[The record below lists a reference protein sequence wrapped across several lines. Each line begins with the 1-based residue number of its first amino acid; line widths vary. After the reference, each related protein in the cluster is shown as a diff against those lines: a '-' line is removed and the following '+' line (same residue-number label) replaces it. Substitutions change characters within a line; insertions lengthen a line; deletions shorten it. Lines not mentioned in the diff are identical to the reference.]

1 MACQPINGVDP
12 TLFIVPGFLLFFSIM
27 LTDAMYGVIALIL
40 GLLLVRGGG
49 RYNIFIKD
57 AGIILSSAG
66 VATIIIGALA
76 GGWLGGFGLKVAYT
90 KSYADI

>member
-1 MACQPINGVDP
+1 
-12 TLFIVPGFLLFFSIM
+12 M
-27 LTDAMYGVIALIL
+27 LTDAMYGVIALVL

-49 RYNIFIKD
+49 RYNRFIKD

-76 GGWLGGFGLKVAYT
+76 GGWLGDFWTQVAYA